1 MRLALLL
8 PHILLAA
15 AAVELLAAAAVPA
28 EPAAVPDPVIGHAVF
43 NDPAGS
49 TTAQNAIQIQLAGL
63 IDRVP
68 AGEEIQGS
76 FFGFDPPDT
85 ADTATDPDIVD
96 RLVAAHARGVKVRL
110 VVDQKSAATPATNRL
125 RAAIGSAENQPSY
138 VVHCADKSPA
148 GTIRG
153 CIATR
158 VKQWSDGPVT
168 PYNHNKFFTFSK
180 IRHSGGAEVGSVVY
194 QASANLGIWDQ
205 NEAYNNALT
214 YSDPKTYGAYRTYFS
229 DLLAYRSVPG
239 GNNNYYKDSG
249 SGTDYRVFFFP
260 RQERAGQPFDDPATD
275 TVYNSLGS
283 VHCSYTEPD
292 GSRHQTD
299 VRVAMWDFNRPA
311 IAQRLAQLRKDGCWV
326 DVVLTNANDA
336 VMSALKSAPVQITR
350 CNYNVAPG
358 IDIRVHSKYLI
369 IDGGYDDDIVP
380 RVFTGSHNFSYS
392 ALRQADESLVRV
404 MGRTI
409 HTEYL
414 QNFWQIRDTCRAKGG
429 IIT

>member
-1 MRLALLL
+1 MRLTILVPLVLLTASAVQ
-8 PHILLAA
+8 PSAPAHAVPA
-15 AAVELLAAAAVPA
+15 AAVS
-28 EPAAVPDPVIGHAVF
+28 DPVIGHAVF
-43 NDPAGS
+43 NDPAG
-49 TTAQNAIQIQLAGL
+49 TVPAQNAIQIQLAGL

-68 AGEEIQGS
+68 AGAEIQGS

-96 RLVAAHARGVKVRL
+96 RLIAAYDRGVKVRL
-110 VVDQKSAATPATNRL
+110 IVDQKSAATAATNRL
-125 RAAIGSAENQPSY
+125 RAVIGSAEDQPSY

-168 PYNHNKFFTFSK
+168 PYNHNKFFTFST
-180 IRHSGGAEVGSVVY
+180 IRQSTGAEVGAVVY

-229 DLLAYRSVPG
+229 DLRSYRSVAG
-239 GNNNYYKDSG
+239 GNNNYYRDSG
-249 SGTDYRVFFFP
+249 TGTNYRVFFFP

-283 VHCSYTEPD
+283 VHCSYTEAD

-311 IAQRLAQLRKDGCWV
+311 IAQRLAQLRRDGCWV

-336 VMSALKSAPVQITR
+336 VMTALRSAPVQITR

-358 IDIRVHSKYLI
+358 IDIRVHSKYLL

-392 ALRQADESLVRV
+392 ALRQADESLIRV
-404 MGRTI
+404 MGRTV
-409 HTEYL
+409 HDEYL
-414 QNFWQIRDTCRAKGG
+414 RNFWHIRDTCRAEGG
-429 IIT
+429 AVT